1 MAQFKKSRTLKG
13 MFKNVVIHE
22 GMLMDEGTGEAVDFI
37 KILHEVYGENPFDI
51 TTSLKTDEDID
62 IQNY

>member
-13 MFKNVVIHE
+13 TFKNVVIYE
-22 GMLMDEGTGEAVDFI
+22 GALLDEDTGEAIDFI
-37 KILHEVYGENPFDI
+37 NILFEVYGENAFDI

-62 IQNY
+62 IK

>member
-13 MFKNVVIHE
+13 TFKNVVIHE
-22 GMLMDEGTGEAVDFI
+22 GALLDEDTGEAIDFI
-37 KILHEVYGENPFDI
+37 NILSEVYGENAFDI

-62 IQNY
+62 IK